1 MESLIN
7 GAKKQFNLN
16 TIILGIC
23 GFLAVRAINQ
33 MDNQIALITRQHDSV
48 VVRLTRIETLLK
60 MVQPQPDAALIDP
73 VLVPQ
78 KH

>member
-1 MESLIN
+1 MTTLIN
-7 GAKKQFNLN
+7 GARKQFNLN
-16 TIILGIC
+16 TLILGIC

-33 MDNQIALITRQHDSV
+33 MDNQISLMTRQHDSV

-60 MVQPQPDAALIDP
+60 MVQPQPESALIEP
-73 VLVPQ
+73 SPE